1 MKVLIG
7 FPKMGVEIP
16 STTQSHPE
24 LVSGSHCE
32 PIIMLLRGQILNQVQ
47 DDHLLWAIAICY
59 IVRNGRAGVPPKQKR
74 SWPSGGVPTE
84 TETNVKNE

>member
-16 STTQSHPE
+16 STTQS
-24 LVSGSHCE
+24 
-32 PIIMLLRGQILNQVQ
+32 
-47 DDHLLWAIAICY
+47 HLLWAIAICY

-74 SWPSGGVPTE
+74 SRPGGGIPTE
-84 TETNVKNE
+84 TETNVKKRIKTNKIETTLDISDYDGFGPLHPAFGV